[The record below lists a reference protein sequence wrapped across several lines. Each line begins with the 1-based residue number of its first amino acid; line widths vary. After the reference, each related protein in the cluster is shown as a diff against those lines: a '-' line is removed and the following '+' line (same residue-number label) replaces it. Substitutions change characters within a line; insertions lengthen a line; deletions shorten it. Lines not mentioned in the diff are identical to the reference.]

1 LWLVVGTKKL
11 DKAPCGRSVL
21 KLSSLD
27 GDPEQKFCVNKD
39 VRAIF
44 TGCVVPNEIQEIMKA
59 SALARMARNGT

>member
-1 LWLVVGTKKL
+1 
-11 DKAPCGRSVL
+11 
-21 KLSSLD
+21 LD